1 MQESDIPFIRQAL
14 VEIFQESTFEGLRP
28 YLTQQMVERKSFQG
42 FSDNIRNDAVKLKV
56 LVATFDDGAGESPVG
71 FVSVGEQ
78 IHPDVDLLTGKVFD
92 LFVSDQYR
100 NKGIG
105 SRLLDY
111 GLEYLKNLGLSF
123 ATINTAGTND
133 RALHLYR
140 KKGFKPDDIRLIKQ
154 I

>member
-1 MQESDIPFIRQAL
+1 M
-14 VEIFQESTFEGLRP
+14 
-28 YLTQQMVERKSFQG
+28 
-42 FSDNIRNDAVKLKV
+42 
-56 LVATFDDGAGESPVG
+56 
-71 FVSVGEQ
+71 GEQ

-133 RALHLYR
+133 RALHHYR
-140 KKGFKPDDIRLIKQ
+140 KKVSNQMTSDS
-154 I
+154 